1 MSYRQPYRDSQ
12 VSDSVK
18 LSNFNQAG
26 FEEAE
31 QNYFLKYANSAH
43 S

>member
-1 MSYRQPYRDSQ
+1 MTYRTNYRESQ
-12 VSDSVK
+12 ASDSVR
-18 LSNFNQAG
+18 LSGLNQAG
-26 FEEAE
+26 LEEAE

>member
-1 MSYRQPYRDSQ
+1 MNRGFTDSQ
-12 VSDSVK
+12 YSDSIK

-26 FEEAE
+26 LEEAE
-31 QNYFLKYANSAH
+31 QNYFLKYANSGF

>member
-1 MSYRQPYRDSQ
+1 MAYRSNYRDSQ
-12 VSDSVK
+12 ASDSVK

-26 FEEAE
+26 LEEAE